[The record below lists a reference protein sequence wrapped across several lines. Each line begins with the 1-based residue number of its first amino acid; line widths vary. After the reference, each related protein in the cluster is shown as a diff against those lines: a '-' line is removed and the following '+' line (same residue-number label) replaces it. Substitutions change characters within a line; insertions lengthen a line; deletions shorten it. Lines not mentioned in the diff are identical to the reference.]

1 MKLKLEMLFVLDEIK
16 YQMKLDEIEIN
27 KRILSMLLLNY
38 TPKDS

>member
-1 MKLKLEMLFVLDEIK
+1 MLFVLDEIK
-16 YQMKLDEIEIN
+16 YEMKLDKIEIN